1 MDPVVRRG
9 FVFRPGRQIDGYEHD
24 GGTCFLKTVLVGSD
38 LLKEFPDAKANLEAI
53 LWRGLDVTSHFSG
66 KGTAESI
73 AAQIHDVIRTNVIE
87 HGSVLGKDVNL
98 LPANNFRSIFS
109 CDKNPVCRKALLC
122 MPTEHVFGSIE
133 ERVRPDLAQ
142 QLDLMLPAANL
153 SPGDKQAQYDDI
165 KKALFTA
172 NPPAFSRE
180 QKAHCYQ
187 HGAACPI

>member
-1 MDPVVRRG
+1 MLWRG
-9 FVFRPGRQIDGYEHD
+9 AFALWTLWSAEVLCSDRAAKLMAMNI
-24 GGTCFLKTVLVGSD
+24 LKTVLVGSD

-66 KGTAESI
+66 KGAAESI

-133 ERVRPDLAQ
+133 E
-142 QLDLMLPAANL
+142 
-153 SPGDKQAQYDDI
+153 
-165 KKALFTA
+165 
-172 NPPAFSRE
+172 
-180 QKAHCYQ
+180 
-187 HGAACPI
+187 